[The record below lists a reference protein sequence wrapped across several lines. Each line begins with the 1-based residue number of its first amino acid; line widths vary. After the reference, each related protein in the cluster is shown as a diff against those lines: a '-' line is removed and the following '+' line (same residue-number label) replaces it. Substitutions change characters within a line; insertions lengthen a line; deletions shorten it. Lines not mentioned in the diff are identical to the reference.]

1 MFTHSLIHSSPPD
14 GNNERC
20 TYTVLQTTQLTATE
34 FNIRSSA
41 DYLTIGGTRYS
52 STSTNTINNA
62 AITVNAGDQI
72 TW

>member
-1 MFTHSLIHSSPPD
+1 VAHAHPSPID

-34 FNIRSSA
+34 FNIRDSA

-52 STSTNTINNA
+52 GSSISTINNA
-62 AITVNAGDQI
+62 AITVSAGDQI